1 MVQFSEKVQ
10 SCMLISF
17 YSGGD
22 KKQKCT
28 EAERLLEREDR
39 VIRKLHHHQTKKIN
53 KPHAKG
59 GMYYRTMS
67 ASVPIFYT

>member
-17 YSGGD
+17 NIGGD

-28 EAERLLEREDR
+28 EAERVLEKQDG
-39 VIRKLHHHQTKKIN
+39 N
-53 KPHAKG
+53 
-59 GMYYRTMS
+59 
-67 ASVPIFYT
+67 